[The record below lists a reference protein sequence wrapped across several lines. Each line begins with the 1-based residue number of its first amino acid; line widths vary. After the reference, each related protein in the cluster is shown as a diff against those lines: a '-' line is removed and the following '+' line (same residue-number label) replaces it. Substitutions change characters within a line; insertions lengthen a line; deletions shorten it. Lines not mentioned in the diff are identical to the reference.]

1 MGYSPANSHSPVPP
15 AGAPL
20 GIYQAPASNP
30 IPVDIQSLVNL
41 KPKERVRAV
50 MKMSV
55 ASPQDEDSL
64 ATVAQNKQWD
74 GKLRLAAAI
83 KLKDS
88 QKRDSLL
95 AELAQDSSLGGDIR
109 LRAAEKILSFE
120 EKKNTLAALTAD
132 QSLKE
137 EHRIDAQIS
146 IEFILDAQATTT
158 MNKADLAEIK
168 LALEQTKGDILSSL
182 EQVQKLNL
190 DVAPGAGPT
199 QKKAEL
205 PFDQDQ
211 KLNLEMTLQTAD
223 STTIDKL
230 LAFFA
235 YDPTWTN
242 DNRLEAALK
251 IQRDDSDLASGTVGK
266 VDALILLSVDPTVG
280 SSHRLEAV
288 VKLKQIYDGW
298 SHYNEGDKYLG
309 LLAQDK
315 TLDKGDP
322 SKSYRLEAALKMYSS
337 DRKDYFLAL
346 LAKDPS
352 LIHYYRLQAVSHMS
366 SGKKRDQLLV
376 TFAQDPSFS
385 KSHRL
390 QAALSI
396 DEADSREDLLAA
408 LAQDSTFSIYH
419 RLSAAYNMKAG
430 LRKDNILAALT
441 QDPTIN
447 GYQRIDAVSYMRP
460 GDRRDDLMAAA
471 VQDPSVCAAYR
482 TNCGIAHM
490 SEGKKKDDLLAAIA
504 QDASLSIFDCLD
516 AFSYMSEGKLKNKLA
531 AELGS
536 KLNSIA

>member
-1 MGYSPANSHSPVPP
+1 M
-15 AGAPL
+15 
-20 GIYQAPASNP
+20 
-30 IPVDIQSLVNL
+30 
-41 KPKERVRAV
+41 R
-50 MKMSV
+50 MSV
-55 ASPQDEDSL
+55 ANPQDED
-64 ATVAQNKQWD
+64 AFTTVAQNKQWD
-74 GKLRLAAAI
+74 EKLRLAAAI

-88 QKRDSLL
+88 QKRDKLL
-95 AELAQDSSLGGDIR
+95 AELAQDSSLNGDIR
-109 LRAAEKILSFE
+109 LRAAEKILSLE
-120 EKKNTLAALTAD
+120 EKKNTLAALITD

-190 DVAPGAGPT
+190 DVAPGAGPA
-199 QKKAEL
+199 QKKTEL
-205 PFDQDQ
+205 PFEQEQ
-211 KLNLEMTLQTAD
+211 KLNLEMTLQTSD
-223 STTIDKL
+223 STTRDKFL
-230 LAFFA
+230 SFFA

-251 IQRDDSDLASGTVGK
+251 IQRQDSDPASGILGK

-280 SSHRLEAV
+280 SSHRLEAAV
-288 VKLKQIYDGW
+288 QLQQIDHSAG
-298 SHYNEGDKYLG
+298 EKCLE

-315 TLDKGDP
+315 ALDKGDP

-352 LIHYYRLQAVSHMS
+352 LIHCYRLQAVSQMNG
-366 SGKKRDQLLV
+366 GKKRDQLLV

-396 DEADSREDLLAA
+396 DEPDSREDRLASF
-408 LAQDSTFSIYH
+408 AQDSTFSMHH
-419 RLSAAYNMKAG
+419 RLSAAYNMRQRLK
-430 LRKDNILAALT
+430 RDNILAALT

-447 GYQRIDAVSYMRP
+447 GYQRIDAVAFMCE
-460 GDRRDDLMAAA
+460 GDRKDDLMAAA
-471 VQDPSVCAAYR
+471 VQDPSVGLVYR
-482 TNCGIAHM
+482 IDWGIMHM
-490 SEGKKKDDLLAAIA
+490 RA
-504 QDASLSIFDCLD
+504 
-516 AFSYMSEGKLKNKLA
+516 GKLKNKLS
-531 AELGS
+531 AELNRLKS
-536 KLNSIA
+536 AY